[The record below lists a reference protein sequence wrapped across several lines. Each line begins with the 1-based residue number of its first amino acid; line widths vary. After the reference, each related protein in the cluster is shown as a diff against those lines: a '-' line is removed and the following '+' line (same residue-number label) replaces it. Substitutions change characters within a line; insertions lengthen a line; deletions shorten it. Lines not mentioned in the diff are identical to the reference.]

1 MLRLQI
7 ELTPQIGF
15 EDTLITL
22 GETYP
27 DMKKYVDEVLL
38 PNYDLRAQNLV
49 QAIQLLE
56 QPNTFMW
63 YQKNRLFFAYN
74 QMDPKPQFELRTLG
88 KERHL
93 SEGFLLEKQS
103 PLLDM
108 FKVGLMTLRESGLL
122 DKYIAEVEYEQLI
135 RKMVKN
141 QTSCFITNQAYG
153 LGIGTLSTS
162 QNGEAIT
169 AGQST
174 LVFIMMMG
182 FFILCTLIF
191 LLELFWNKRM
201 ITSRRQP
208 VVFTV
213 Y

>member
-27 DMKKYVDEVLL
+27 DMKKYVDEVLS

-74 QMDPKPQFELRTLG
+74 P
-88 KERHL
+88 
-93 SEGFLLEKQS
+93 
-103 PLLDM
+103 
-108 FKVGLMTLRESGLL
+108 
-122 DKYIAEVEYEQLI
+122 
-135 RKMVKN
+135 
-141 QTSCFITNQAYG
+141 
-153 LGIGTLSTS
+153 GTKI
-162 QNGEAIT
+162 QH
-169 AGQST
+169 
-174 LVFIMMMG
+174 
-182 FFILCTLIF
+182 
-191 LLELFWNKRM
+191 R
-201 ITSRRQP
+201 
-208 VVFTV
+208 
-213 Y
+213 